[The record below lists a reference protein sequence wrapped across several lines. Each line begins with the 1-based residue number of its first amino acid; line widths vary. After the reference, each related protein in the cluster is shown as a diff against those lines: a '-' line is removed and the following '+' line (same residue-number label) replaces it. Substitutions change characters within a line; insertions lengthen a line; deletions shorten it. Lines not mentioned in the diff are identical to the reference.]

1 VYIFPYALSKI
12 MQFNGLAKNEISLK
26 KCSHM
31 KYPKI
36 FFFVILIFTSAIL
49 LSNQLQSTEDV
60 SILVNDS
67 GPFIGTSIP
76 HQSGYDGS
84 GITISIIDTGIELN
98 HPDFDDKIIG
108 GYDFIDNDEIPEDA
122 NGHGTQVAGIIAS
135 NGDLKGIAPGSKIL
149 MYKVSEDGE
158 SVPTDLIIKAIEK
171 SIEDGANII
180 NISLGVNQTN
190 TKIDQVVNKAVK
202 NNIFVVTAAGN
213 FGPELSTIGSPGIN
227 PNAITVGATFNNVAS
242 SLVATFEI
250 DDKTFNVFPMV
261 GTQVLT
267 DPITSQILFGKYGKA
282 DDLLGN
288 NFEGSILL
296 IQRGSDIEG
305 EIVYFSDKEKNAAN
319 AGARAI
325 IVYNN
330 QPGIFFGELIH
341 EYVDE
346 GYEPTIPALSVSR
359 DDGLIIREILQSGTE
374 GTLDVFY
381 HPDFVAY
388 FSSRGPVSPFYI
400 KPDLVAPGAFI
411 NTTDIDGNYKIS
423 SGTSFAAPHVAGTA
437 ALILQK
443 NPELTPQEVKSIL
456 MTTTDIVYDQF
467 DDRFPID
474 VSGNGR
480 VNASNAINA
489 ELIITPPNLIFDLS
503 SANQI
508 QTKDLEIRG
517 IDDQA
522 ISISIRFEENDAA
535 DFDYSLDDKNMTI
548 NAKLTEQNLGYFES
562 RIIISHNEIDYHI
575 PVMIRVS
582 EGAITVNENG
592 GKFNVDISSPSS
604 WSYAKI
610 SVINQE
616 TGKIITDSITP
627 SKNPE
632 MMVSQ
637 PGKYWIEAKI
647 KDNDKTLS
655 AYASIHV
662 KTIEHDEKS
671 LGNMLNLPEKT
682 ILIISVIMIV
692 TVIVGLSIRRK

>member
-1 VYIFPYALSKI
+1 MLY
-12 MQFNGLAKNEISLK
+12 Q
-26 KCSHM
+26 
-31 KYPKI
+31 KI
-36 FFFVILIFTSAIL
+36 FFLVTLVVTGAILIS
-49 LSNQLQSTEDV
+49 SQLHNTENI

-76 HQSGYDGS
+76 YQSGYDGS
-84 GITISIIDTGIELN
+84 GIIISIIDTGIDLN
-98 HPDFDDKIIG
+98 HPDLDGQIIG
-108 GYDFIDNDEIPEDA
+108 GYDFVDNDEVPEDA

-135 NGDLKGIAPGSKIL
+135 NGNLKGIAPNSKIL

-158 SVPTDLIIKAIEK
+158 SVPSNLIIKAIEK
-171 SIEDGANII
+171 SIEDGADII
-180 NISLGVNQTN
+180 NISLGINQTN
-190 TKIDQVVNKAVK
+190 TKIDQAVNKAIK

-227 PNAITVGATFNNVAS
+227 PNAITVGATFNNVTS

-250 DDKTFNVFPMV
+250 EDKTFNVFPMV
-261 GTQVLT
+261 GTQALT
-267 DPITSQILFGKYGKA
+267 DPITSQIIFGKYGKI

-319 AGARAI
+319 VGARAI

-330 QPGIFFGELIH
+330 EPGIFFGELIH

-359 DDGLIIREILQSGTE
+359 DDGLIIREILQGDTK
-374 GTLDVFY
+374 GILDVFY

-411 NTTDIDGNYKIS
+411 NTTDTNGNYKIS
-423 SGTSFAAPHVAGTA
+423 SGTSFAAPHVASTA

-467 DDRFPID
+467 NDRFPID

-517 IDDQA
+517 IDDQS

-562 RIIISHNEIDYHI
+562 RIIINHNEIDYHI
-575 PVMIRVS
+575 PVMVRVS
-582 EGAITVNENG
+582 EGAITVNEDG
-592 GKFNVDISSPSS
+592 GKFNVNISSPSS

-610 SVINQE
+610 SIINQE
-616 TGKIITDSITP
+616 TGKIVTESITP
-627 SKNPE
+627 SKNSGIT
-632 MMVSQ
+632 VSQ
-637 PGKYWIEAKI
+637 PGEYWIEAKI
-647 KDNDKTLS
+647 KDDAKTLS
-655 AYASIHV
+655 AYT
-662 KTIEHDEKS
+662 TIQVEKIKHDETN
-671 LGNMLNLPEKT
+671 LANALNLPEKP
-682 ILIISVIMIV
+682 ILIIAAIMIV
-692 TVIVGLSIRRK
+692 TAVVGLSIRKR

>member
-1 VYIFPYALSKI
+1 MLY
-12 MQFNGLAKNEISLK
+12 Q
-26 KCSHM
+26 
-31 KYPKI
+31 KI
-36 FFFVILIFTSAIL
+36 FFLVILVFTGTIL
-49 LSNQLQSTEDV
+49 ISNQLQSTENI
-60 SILVNDS
+60 SILVNNS

-76 HQSGYDGS
+76 YQSGYDGS
-84 GITISIIDTGIELN
+84 GIIISIIDTGIDLN
-98 HPDFDDKIIG
+98 HPDLDGQIIG
-108 GYDFIDNDEIPEDA
+108 GYDFVDNDDMPEDT
-122 NGHGTQVAGIIAS
+122 NGHGTQVAGIIAADG
-135 NGDLKGIAPGSKIL
+135 NLKGIAPNSKIL

-158 SVPTDLIIKAIEK
+158 SVPSQLIIKAIEK
-171 SIEDGANII
+171 SIEDSADII
-180 NISLGVNQTN
+180 NISLGINQTN
-190 TKIDQVVNKAVK
+190 TKIDQAVNKAVR

-227 PNAITVGATFNNVAS
+227 PNAITVGATFNNVTS
-242 SLVATFEI
+242 SLVSTFEI
-250 DDKTFNVFPMV
+250 EGKTFNVFPMV
-261 GTQVLT
+261 GTKALT
-267 DPITSQILFGKYGKA
+267 EPITSQIIFGKYGKV
-282 DDLLGN
+282 DDLIGN

-296 IQRGSDIEG
+296 IQRGSDIED

-319 AGARAI
+319 VGAKAVL
-325 IVYNN
+325 VYNN
-330 QPGIFFGELIH
+330 EPGIFFGELIH

-346 GYEPTIPALSVSR
+346 GYEPTIPALSLSR
-359 DDGLIIREILQSGTE
+359 DDGLVIREILQSDTK

-411 NTTDIDGNYKIS
+411 NTTDTNGNYKIS

-443 NPELTPQEVKSIL
+443 NPDLTPQELKSIL

-467 DDRFPID
+467 NDRFPID
-474 VSGNGR
+474 VSGTGR
-480 VNASNAINA
+480 INASNAINA

-517 IDDQA
+517 IDDQS

-548 NAKLTEQNLGYFES
+548 NAKLTQQNLGYFES

-575 PVMIRVS
+575 PIIVRVS
-582 EGAITVNENG
+582 EGAITINEDG
-592 GKFNVDISSPSS
+592 GKLGVDILSPSS

-616 TGKIITDSITP
+616 TGKMFTDSI
-627 SKNPE
+627 
-632 MMVSQ
+632 V
-637 PGKYWIEAKI
+637 PGKNSELIVYEPGEYWIEAKI
-647 KDNDKTLS
+647 KDDDKTLS
-655 AYASIHV
+655 AYATIQV
-662 KTIEHDEKS
+662 EKIEHGEKN
-671 LGNMLNLPEKT
+671 LTNTLNLPGKP
-682 ILIISVIMIV
+682 ILIIAAIMIV
-692 TVIVGLSIRRK
+692 IAIVGLSIRRR

>member
-1 VYIFPYALSKI
+1 
-12 MQFNGLAKNEISLK
+12 MQFNALAKNEISLK

-31 KYPKI
+31 QYQKI
-36 FFFVILIFTSAIL
+36 FFLAILISISAVLI
-49 LSNQLQSTEDV
+49 SNQLQSTDNI
-60 SILVNDS
+60 SILVNNS

-76 HQSGYDGS
+76 YQSGYDGS
-84 GITISIIDTGIELN
+84 GIVVSIIDTGIDLN
-98 HPDFDDKIIG
+98 HPDLEGQIIG
-108 GYDFIDNDEIPEDA
+108 GYDFVDNDEIPEDT

-135 NGDLKGIAPGSKIL
+135 NGNLKGIAPNSKIL

-158 SVPTDLIIKAIEK
+158 SVPSHLIIKAIEK
-171 SIEDGANII
+171 SIEDNADII
-180 NISLGVNQTN
+180 NISLGINQTN

-213 FGPELSTIGSPGIN
+213 FGPELNTIGSPGIN
-227 PNAITVGATFNNVAS
+227 PNAITVGATFNNVTS
-242 SLVATFEI
+242 SLVSTFEI
-250 DDKTFNVFPMV
+250 EDKTFNVFPMV
-261 GTQVLT
+261 GTQALT
-267 DPITSQILFGKYGKA
+267 EPITSQIIFGKYGRA
-282 DDLLGN
+282 NDLLEGN
-288 NFEGSILL
+288 FQDSIML
-296 IQRGSDIEG
+296 IERGSDIEN

-319 AGARAI
+319 VGARAI

-330 QPGIFFGELIH
+330 EPGIFFGELIH

-359 DDGLIIREILQSGTE
+359 DDGLIIKEILQSDTK

-575 PVMIRVS
+575 PVMVRVS
-582 EGAITVNENG
+582 EGAITVNEDG

-616 TGKIITDSITP
+616 TGKVSTESITP
-627 SKNPE
+627 GT
-632 MMVSQ
+632 VS
-637 PGKYWIEAKI
+637 YTHL
-647 KDNDKTLS
+647 TLPTS
-655 AYASIHV
+655 DLV
-662 KTIEHDEKS
+662 
-671 LGNMLNLPEKT
+671 
-682 ILIISVIMIV
+682 
-692 TVIVGLSIRRK
+692 

>member
-1 VYIFPYALSKI
+1 MIY
-12 MQFNGLAKNEISLK
+12 Q
-26 KCSHM
+26 
-31 KYPKI
+31 KI
-36 FFFVILIFTSAIL
+36 FFLVILVFTGAIL
-49 LSNQLQSTEDV
+49 ISSQLQSTENI

-76 HQSGYDGS
+76 YQSGYDGS
-84 GITISIIDTGIELN
+84 GIIISIIDTGIDLN
-98 HPDFDDKIIG
+98 HPDLDGQIIG
-108 GYDFIDNDEIPEDA
+108 GYDFVDNDEMPEDI

-135 NGDLKGIAPGSKIL
+135 NGNLKGIAPNSKIL

-158 SVPTDLIIKAIEK
+158 SVPSNLIIKAIEK
-171 SIEDGANII
+171 SIEDGADII
-180 NISLGVNQTN
+180 NISLGINQTN
-190 TKIDQVVNKAVK
+190 TKIDQAVNKAIK

-227 PNAITVGATFNNVAS
+227 PNAITVGATFNNVTS
-242 SLVATFEI
+242 SLVSTFEI
-250 DDKTFNVFPMV
+250 EGKTFNVFPMV
-261 GTQVLT
+261 GTEALT
-267 DPITSQILFGKYGKA
+267 EPITSQIIFGKYGKV

-296 IQRGSDIEG
+296 IQRGSDIED

-319 AGARAI
+319 VGAKAV

-330 QPGIFFGELIH
+330 EPGIFFGELIH

-359 DDGLIIREILQSGTE
+359 DDGLIIREILQSDTK

-411 NTTDIDGNYKIS
+411 NTTDTNGNYKIS

-467 DDRFPID
+467 NDRFPID
-474 VSGNGR
+474 VSGTGR
-480 VNASNAINA
+480 ISASNAINA

-508 QTKDLEIRG
+508 QTKDLEISG
-517 IDDQA
+517 IDDQS

-535 DFDYSLDDKNMTI
+535 DFDYSLDDDNMTI
-548 NAKLTEQNLGYFES
+548 NAKLTEQNLGYFEN
-562 RIIISHNEIDYHI
+562 RIIINHNEIDYHI
-575 PVMIRVS
+575 PVMVRVS
-582 EGAITVNENG
+582 EGAITVNEDD

-616 TGKIITDSITP
+616 TGKIVTESITP
-627 SKNPE
+627 NKNLE
-632 MMVSQ
+632 MTVSQ
-637 PGKYWIEAKI
+637 PGEYWIEAKI
-647 KDNDKTLS
+647 KDGGKTLS
-655 AYASIHV
+655 AYATIQV
-662 KTIEHDEKS
+662 EKIEHGEKNLS
-671 LGNMLNLPEKT
+671 SMFNLPEKP
-682 ILIISVIMIV
+682 ILIIAAIMIV
-692 TVIVGLSIRRK
+692 TAIVGLSIRRR

>member
-1 VYIFPYALSKI
+1 MIY
-12 MQFNGLAKNEISLK
+12 Q
-26 KCSHM
+26 
-31 KYPKI
+31 KI
-36 FFFVILIFTSAIL
+36 FFLVILVFTGAIL
-49 LSNQLQSTEDV
+49 ISSQSQSTENI

-76 HQSGYDGS
+76 YQSGYDGR
-84 GITISIIDTGIELN
+84 GIIISIIDTGIDLN
-98 HPDFDDKIIG
+98 HPDLDGQIIG
-108 GYDFIDNDEIPEDA
+108 GYDFVDNDDMPEDI
-122 NGHGTQVAGIIAS
+122 NGHGTQVAGIIAA
-135 NGDLKGIAPGSKIL
+135 NGNLKGIAPNSKIL

-158 SVPTDLIIKAIEK
+158 SVPSNLIIKAIEK
-171 SIEDGANII
+171 SIEDDADII
-180 NISLGVNQTN
+180 NISLGINQTN
-190 TKIDQVVNKAVK
+190 TKIDQAVNKAVK

-213 FGPELSTIGSPGIN
+213 FGPDLSTIGSPGIN
-227 PNAITVGATFNNVAS
+227 PNAITVGATFNNVTS
-242 SLVATFEI
+242 SLVSTFEI
-250 DDKTFNVFPMV
+250 EDKTFNVFPMV
-261 GTQVLT
+261 GTKALT
-267 DPITSQILFGKYGKA
+267 EPITSQIIFGKYGKV
-282 DDLLGN
+282 DDLLRN

-319 AGARAI
+319 VGARAI

-330 QPGIFFGELIH
+330 EPGIFFGELIH

-359 DDGLIIREILQSGTE
+359 DDGLIIREILQSGTK

-411 NTTDIDGNYKIS
+411 NTTDTNGNYKIS

-467 DDRFPID
+467 NDRFPID
-474 VSGNGR
+474 VSGTGR
-480 VNASNAINA
+480 ISASNAINA

-517 IDDQA
+517 IDDQS

-562 RIIISHNEIDYHI
+562 RIIINHNEIDYHI
-575 PVMIRVS
+575 PVMVRVS
-582 EGAITVNENG
+582 EGAITVNEDD
-592 GKFNVDISSPSS
+592 GKFNVGISSPSS

-616 TGKIITDSITP
+616 TGKIVTESITP
-627 SKNPE
+627 SKNPGIT
-632 MMVSQ
+632 VSQ
-637 PGKYWIEAKI
+637 PGEYWIEAKI
-647 KDNDKTLS
+647 KDGAKTLS
-655 AYASIHV
+655 AYASIQV
-662 KTIEHDEKS
+662 KKIGHDEKD
-671 LGNMLNLPEKT
+671 LANALNLPEKP
-682 ILIISVIMIV
+682 ILIIATIMIV
-692 TVIVGLSIRRK
+692 TAVVGLSIRRR